1 VDGCVQKRLRDHEGC
16 TGCHGL
22 YTQKAAWE
30 TKPAPPNQ
38 KGPARH
44 ATTAVPLPSLRRS
57 MVLPHIKG
65 ILRGKQMHSRARLA
79 RPQKQ
84 KLTLYSLAVALCLE
98 GLHAYGHVFG
108 RKELLRIPPF
118 CFVPSTAKSAVP
130 LSSIPLADCSCRLH
144 MRPPGSR
151 DNPFMLAALGGWP
164 RCWHVTSLLMSATP
178 SRSHLPCLRIGPSTP
193 NL

>member
-30 TKPAPPNQ
+30 TKAAPPNQ

-65 ILRGKQMHSRARLA
+65 ILRGKQCFRGRALPDSRA
-79 RPQKQ
+79 
-84 KLTLYSLAVALCLE
+84 KLTLYSRRVLLE
-98 GLHAYGHVFG
+98 RLHAYGHVFG

-118 CFVPSTAKSAVP
+118 CFVSSSAKSAVP

-151 DNPFMLAALGGWP
+151 DNPFMLAALGGLP
-164 RCWHVTSLLMSATP
+164 RCWHVTSPLVSATP
-178 SRSHLPCLRIGPSTP
+178 SRSHLPCSRIGPSTQ